1 MWPALG
7 TVDGNCQHQTPEG
20 PGPDP
25 GQLRPPFPLLKD
37 PPRPPPSPRA
47 ALLDGEV
54 RQPGDLQLNSSRLL

>member
-37 PPRPPPSPRA
+37 PPAPHPLPGQHCWMEKSGSP
-47 ALLDGEV
+47 V
-54 RQPGDLQLNSSRLL
+54 TCS